1 MKSLFVVV
9 VVLLS
14 IAYMYILKKNNLL
27 FQKNTKPIESII
39 DHDNSVLFEI
49 TELLVL
55 GILIYHL
62 YQQKQ
67 YVLCGV
73 FILELIEHFN
83 EILFCF
89 RQTDSLHVLTIL
101 LDITFMVYA
110 YYTKCFWILPFFMI
124 GIIIHIIPI
133 YYKKSLVD
141 IVCIDTKTRTMT
153 STSTA

>member
-1 MKSLFVVV
+1 MKKQLGV
-9 VVLLS
+9 VVLTII

-62 YQQKQ
+62 YKQKQ
-67 YVLCGV
+67 YVLCAI

-83 EILFCF
+83 ELLFCF
-89 RQTDSLHVLTIL
+89 RQTDSLHALTIL

-124 GIIIHIIPI
+124 GIIIHIIPM

-141 IVCIDTKTRTMT
+141 IVCIT
-153 STSTA
+153 